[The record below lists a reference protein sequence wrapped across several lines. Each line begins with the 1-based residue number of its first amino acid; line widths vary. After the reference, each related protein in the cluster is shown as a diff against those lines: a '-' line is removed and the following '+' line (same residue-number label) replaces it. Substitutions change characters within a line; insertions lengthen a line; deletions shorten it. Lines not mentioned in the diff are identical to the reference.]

1 MKKKVVMTAPFNT
14 RSGYGDHSRDLI
26 RSLIAIDRYDS
37 VCKRRIALA
46 EINNLVDK
54 YESQKRAFTN
64 D

>member
-1 MKKKVVMTAPFNT
+1 MKSK
-14 RSGYGDHSRDLI
+14 G
-26 RSLIAIDRYDS
+26 SLPAIAIDRYDS

-54 YESQKRAFTN
+54 YESQKREVTN